1 VGKKEKVLSTS
12 LECRLSPG
20 FLPGVENRVFS
31 LLGLTKPGARPPRPE
46 STPVLHYVA
55 PCHHVYMSAARIR
68 VAGPTCQTP
77 RSNKP
82 GSLHFP
88 HSPFL
93 PNPSGDR
100 QRPAG
105 IVQAAAGGR
114 RTGGGGRRTD
124 AVSGSNPRLTVGHSG
139 QAYTIDATVSSCLN
153 FLVSVICLSW

>member
-1 VGKKEKVLSTS
+1 VINQTFFTEKEKVLSTS

-55 PCHHVYMSAARIR
+55 LCHHVYMYAARIR
-68 VAGPTCQTP
+68 VAGPTCQTR

-82 GSLHFP
+82 GGLHFP

-100 QRPAG
+100 RRPAG
-105 IVQAAAGGR
+105 VVQAVAVDARTQCRAQIQGSRSGTQAR
-114 RTGGGGRRTD
+114 RTPSTRR
-124 AVSGSNPRLTVGHSG
+124 
-139 QAYTIDATVSSCLN
+139 
-153 FLVSVICLSW
+153 